1 MVHYIFDPDI
11 PTVPNEKL
19 TVYGLYDNEIIR
31 QAITLF
37 QTYNPEVYV
46 EYIYGVSGDDSVTK
60 EDALKSLNTKIMAGE
75 GPDVLI
81 LDNMPV
87 NSYIEKGLLL
97 DLGPIVNRL
106 HGEAALFENIVGA
119 VKTG

>member
-1 MVHYIFDPDI
+1 MVILDNSEFLALFQEGQLVHYIFDPDI

-60 EDALKSLNTKIMAGE
+60 EDALKSLNTKIMAG
-75 GPDVLI
+75 GAGAQVMAKSRI
-81 LDNMPV
+81 MPF
-87 NSYIEKGLLL
+87 SELMPSRSCSG
-97 DLGPIVNRL
+97 
-106 HGEAALFENIVGA
+106 
-119 VKTG
+119 